1 MADGRPISRFGAIS
15 FKSTVPPKYFPC
27 IPGPPIINSLSMS
40 SSNTNFAFF
49 RGEEEDEGEWETVT
63 RKAKSSR
70 IKIPADRSFDASSRP
85 DQSIKAFKTIP
96 PNHQQIETHVEPE
109 AEIKEFYREHT
120 LATLRSHCNYV
131 VDSRLMILLCGIPGS
146 GKSTFARKLISSL
159 PTEHQNSW
167 LHLNQ
172 DALKS
177 RNMVIDRTLLGLQE
191 QKNIIIDRCNFD
203 FAQRIH
209 WIELAQQCPIY
220 LILCVVVPNFSD
232 VGLCSQRAFLRG
244 NSDGVHDEETNWQ
257 MVCKR
262 MKQEFL
268 YPSENEGIHCIYPCE
283 SWDDADPLIF
293 TICGNTNEP

>member
-1 MADGRPISRFGAIS
+1 MADGRPISRFGIIS
-15 FKSTVPPKYFPC
+15 FARSTVPPIY
-27 IPGPPIINSLSMS
+27 IPRPPLINSFSPMS
-40 SSNTNFAFF
+40 SSNPNFAFF
-49 RGEEEDEGEWETVT
+49 RGGEEEEGEWETVT

-70 IKIPADRSFDASSRP
+70 IKGSNKIPADRSFDAS
-85 DQSIKAFKTIP
+85 DQAFKTTP
-96 PNHQQIETHVEPE
+96 QQIQTNVEPD

-120 LATLRSHCNYV
+120 LATLRSQCNYAA
-131 VDSRLMILLCGIPGS
+131 DSRRLMILLCGIPGS

-159 PTEHQNSW
+159 PTDHQNSW

-203 FAQRIH
+203 VAQRIH
-209 WIELAQQCPIY
+209 WIELAQQCPMY
-220 LILCVVVPNFSD
+220 LILCVVVPNFGD
-232 VGLCSQRAFLRG
+232 VDLCSQRAFIRG

-262 MKQEFL
+262 MKQEFS
-268 YPSENEGIHCIYPCE
+268 YPSESEGIHCIYPCE
-283 SWDDADPLIF
+283 SWNDADPLIF
-293 TICGNTNEP
+293 TICGNTNDP